1 VKLDCKKNHAR
12 IPTPDCQTAYEFG
25 KVARFAGPPKHA
37 SKEEISIRADD
48 EQLEAFGITDLP
60 GQPHNDVKEE
70 LQYDKFEVQ
79 DVKAELQEVKEEP
92 FQHEMAKQK
101 KKTRRN
107 PRSRSRYNQAVR
119 RHSSP
124 NAESSW

>member
-92 FQHEMAKQK
+92 FQEVKEEP
-101 KKTRRN
+101 N